1 VTGRGIASVVGA
13 LLAVVGSWIGW
24 RDDGAG
30 PVRAAAAPDGETLF
44 HAKGCATCHTG
55 PTSTASMGEFP
66 SLAAAS
72 SWAGSRRTDVSAEEY
87 LDESIRE
94 PWAFISP
101 EFDADGGPT
110 SAMPD
115 LGLSDAERAAVVAFL
130 LSG

>member
-1 VTGRGIASVVGA
+1 VTRRGIAAAVGA

-24 RDDGAG
+24 RDDGTE
-30 PVRAAAAPDGETLF
+30 PVRAAVLPGGETLF

-72 SWAGSRRTDVSAEEY
+72 SWAGSRRSDVSAEEY

-101 EFDADGGPT
+101 EFDGGGGPAT
-110 SAMPD
+110 AMPD